1 MRHSISHWELQD
13 NTSNVWR
20 SINCNNGSAEIIKH
34 MGCWML
40 EIRFDTGRFHVSSH
54 NTRDEAVREAEM
66 RTSWETSFGKKEQEN
81 DS

>member
-1 MRHSISHWELQD
+1 MRHFISHWELQD

-40 EIRFDTGRFHVSSH
+40 EIRFNTGRFHVSSH
-54 NTRDEAVREAEM
+54 NTRDEAIRQAE
-66 RTSWETSFGKKEQEN
+66 TQAAWNVEFV
-81 DS
+81 

>member
-1 MRHSISHWELQD
+1 MRHSISKWEFQD
-13 NTSNVWR
+13 NTTNVWR

-54 NTRDEAVREAEM
+54 NTFYEAIRQAETQVAWNM
-66 RTSWETSFGKKEQEN
+66 EFV
-81 DS
+81 